1 MAKLNARLAAQYAAL
16 PWRIGTGGMR
26 EVMLLT
32 SRETHRWVIPKGWPM
47 SGKKPVEVAR
57 QEAFEEAGLIGQMSA
72 KRPLGRYQ
80 YQKRLKQGSIRC
92 EVTVYLLQVEQQ
104 LDSWPE
110 KDERTTRWFDANE
123 AATLVDEKGLSEII
137 EGFAGSRRRIVV
149 FEKGRKQVQNFDKPV
164 LVTD

>member
-1 MAKLNARLAAQYAAL
+1 MAKPNARLAAQYAAL
-16 PWRIGTGGMR
+16 PWRIGTGGKR

-47 SGKKPVEVAR
+47 SGKKPAEVAR
-57 QEAFEEAGLIGQMSA
+57 QEAFEEAGLIGQMSG

-80 YQKRLKQGSIRC
+80 YLKRLKQGSTRC

-104 LDSWPE
+104 LDDWPE

-123 AATLVDEKGLSEII
+123 AATLVDERGLSEII
-137 EGFAGSRRRIVV
+137 EGFAGSRRRLVV
-149 FEKGRKQVQNFDKPV
+149 YGKRRKQVQNFDKSIPV
-164 LVTD
+164 AD